1 MSKRVALICG
11 FPARSKSTSLQNM
24 DNVLHIN
31 CEGAAKELSF
41 SLKGKK
47 AFKTLTLKSPAQLP
61 EVFAWIETQPDYH
74 TLVIDGLNFLM
85 DMFESQNIYQSAD
98 SRAAWGDYAQ
108 FLKNMMQTLVANCT
122 KTVIFISHIDSVYSE
137 SEQQFNYRVPIKGAL
152 AKTGVEAFFTTI
164 LNAERVKVTKLE
176 PYQNGLL
183 TITPDEEED
192 GVKYVFQT
200 RVTKDTVGSNIR
212 TPIGL
217 FERNETY
224 IDSDLTKV
232 IQRLNEYYAE

>member
-1 MSKRVALICG
+1 ML
-11 FPARSKSTSLQNM
+11 FRSVSQSR
-24 DNVLHIN
+24 
-31 CEGAAKELSF
+31 
-41 SLKGKK
+41 
-47 AFKTLTLKSPAQLP
+47 
-61 EVFAWIETQPDYH
+61 YY
-74 TLVIDGLNFLM
+74 FLM
-85 DMFESQNIYQSAD
+85 DMFESQNIYQSTD

-108 FLKNMMQTLVANCT
+108 YLKNIMQTLVANCT

-137 SEQQFNYRVPIKGAL
+137 SEQQFNYRVPVKGAL

-164 LNAERVKVTKLE
+164 LNAERVKVSKLE
-176 PYQNGLL
+176 PYQNDLL

-224 IDSDLTKV
+224 IDSDLNKV
-232 IQRLNEYYAE
+232 IQRLNEYYA